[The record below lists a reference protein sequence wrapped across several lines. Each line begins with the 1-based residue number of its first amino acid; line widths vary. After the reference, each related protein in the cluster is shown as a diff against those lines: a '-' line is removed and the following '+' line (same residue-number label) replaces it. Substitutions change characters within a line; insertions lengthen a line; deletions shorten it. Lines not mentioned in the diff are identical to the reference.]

1 MAATSTSVLGA
12 ASSLMNTEREGAMSP
27 EDASL
32 AIHGRVDTRPRVQ
45 KTQLPDWDS
54 VSTQLVA
61 VSTLVS
67 APRRPILRKWD
78 SVSTHSLVVSTHS
91 S

>member
-1 MAATSTSVLGA
+1 MIYVLNLQVYTDFVMVVSTHP
-12 ASSLMNTEREGAMSP
+12 LMVST
-27 EDASL
+27 L
-32 AIHGRVDTRPRVQ
+32 APGSVDTRPRFQ

-54 VSTQLVA
+54 VSTQPVV

-78 SVSTHSLVVSTHS
+78 SVSTHLSTHS
-91 S
+91 G